1 MMLEPFGHGTAHL
14 SFVGG
19 MTIPLENY
27 FGNQTRTIN
36 YVYKRLGSWK
46 ISVPGKPEQ
55 DIAYQND
62 PSDSTKTAA
71 QNQIVPYVE
80 GYTVECSNGSL
91 QQVSANK
98 CDGYRLSSPED
109 PFKDGV
115 VSYVADNSAES
126 NANGENQ
133 NPQQE
138 KVAAGSNNDQNV
150 RKFQVDRQKDQP
162 RQTEV
167 IAPAKLAVKQKAAQP
182 SESKKNFG
190 LLPQTGDF
198 SSNLC
203 FFGAVIVG
211 ILAICGLVM
220 LDRRFNLDNRQK

>member
-1 MMLEPFGHGTAHL
+1 M
-14 SFVGG
+14 
-19 MTIPLENY
+19 
-27 FGNQTRTIN
+27 
-36 YVYKRLGSWK
+36 
-46 ISVPGKPEQ
+46 
-55 DIAYQND
+55 
-62 PSDSTKTAA
+62 
-71 QNQIVPYVE
+71 
-80 GYTVECSNGSL
+80 
-91 QQVSANK
+91 
-98 CDGYRLSSPED
+98 
-109 PFKDGV
+109 
-115 VSYVADNSAES
+115 ADNSAEI

-138 KVAAGSNNDQNV
+138 KVTSGSNNDRNV
-150 RKFQVDRQKDQP
+150 RKFQVDRQKDHHHQK
-162 RQTEV
+162 EV

-203 FFGAVIVG
+203 LFGAVIVG